1 MPIKLSNHINFLFIG
16 PGVGAWLYE
25 MGGFMLPFL
34 VVGAISIVLSLSLIV
49 TIPNLGQETPEEVEP
64 LIADASEIQLR
75 FEKKSIGSLYG
86 LVFIV

>member
-1 MPIKLSNHINFLFIG
+1 
-16 PGVGAWLYE
+16 